1 MTTEPIIRFLL
12 EIEKF
17 KTCERTCHTSNL
29 ERPESDAEHSW
40 HLAVFLMLQ
49 EDRLQNLDFD
59 KVLKLA
65 LIHDLPEL
73 YSGDLNP
80 YRDDNSGKEK
90 AEKKAAEKL
99 FAMLPDP
106 LGQNLAALFSEY
118 IEQQTPEA
126 KVVKAA
132 DKLLPLVQN
141 IQTSAGYSSYRKL
154 GVTYD
159 EVRDYMDPFCA
170 SGVLAD
176 YYEEL
181 LSRAQT
187 NNVFADSKNSVFGD
201 YASGPTR
208 S

>member
-1 MTTEPIIRFLL
+1 MKTEPIIKFLV

-17 KTCERTCHTSNL
+17 KTCERTCRTSNM
-29 ERPESDAEHSW
+29 ERAESDAEHSW
-40 HLAVFLMLQ
+40 HLTVFLMLL
-49 EDRLQNLDFD
+49 EDRLQGLDFG

-90 AEKKAAEKL
+90 AEKKAAEQL

-106 LGQNLAALFSEY
+106 LGRKLTALFIEY
-118 IEQQTPEA
+118 TEQQTPES

-141 IQTSAGYSSYRKL
+141 IRTSAGYSSYRKL
-154 GVTYD
+154 GVTYA

-170 SGVLAD
+170 DGILAD

-181 LSRAQT
+181 LSQAQ
-187 NNVFADSKNSVFGD
+187 SNSVFANSD
-201 YASGPTR
+201 N
-208 S
+208 